1 MADVAYILFGRGS
14 DLGSFGVFAR
24 SLKEEL
30 RARFNDV
37 VYVQQAERRNEFFDA
52 IEQPQFQDASDRIGE
67 LHVFSHAIGG
77 GLFLG
82 YHDDSLARTRESARS
97 GAQTRGMRLSYAEV
111 LMNER
116 GTVFTDVLVR
126 PPYSQR
132 RNNIRNNFAPNATIK
147 LWGCNSGVTGWVYS
161 DTISDSSG
169 TRDVVAASEGDIYD
183 YYWRAL
189 NEQNMPKPSIAQA
202 FADYFDRTTY
212 GAHSG
217 SHIEVFDHGDW
228 LKSSE
233 YRRAN
238 GRWPPPSRMHRLAP
252 DVGNYRAHHPA
263 RRAAA
268 TLSP

>member
-1 MADVAYILFGRGS
+1 MAEVAYILFGRGS

-24 SLKEEL
+24 SLQEEL
-30 RARFNDV
+30 RGRFHNN
-37 VYVQQAERRNEFFDA
+37 VYVLQAERRSVFFDA
-52 IEQPQFQDASDRIGE
+52 IEHPAFRDPTDRIGE

-82 YHDDSLARTRESARS
+82 YHDGSLARVRESARLS
-97 GAQTRGMRLSYAEV
+97 AATRGLRLSYSEV
-111 LMNER
+111 LMNEG

-126 PPYSQR
+126 PPWTLR
-132 RNNIRNNFAPNATIK
+132 RNTIRTNFAPNATIK

-161 DTISDSSG
+161 DTVEVAPG
-169 TRDVVAASEGDIYD
+169 VRRDVVSAWEGDIYD

-217 SHIEVFDHGDW
+217 SHIEVFDHGHW
-228 LKSSE
+228 LKSSD
-233 YRRAN
+233 YRRSH

-252 DVGNYRAHHPA
+252 DVGSYRAHHPA
-263 RRAAA
+263 RRAVHA
-268 TLSP
+268 SP

>member
-1 MADVAYILFGRGS
+1 MAEVAYILFGRGS

-24 SLKEEL
+24 SLKHEL
-30 RARFNDV
+30 RGKFHNRVYDV
-37 VYVQQAERRNEFFDA
+37 SVERRNDFFDLL
-52 IEQPQFQDASDRIGE
+52 EHPSFSASSDKIGE

-82 YHDDSLARTRESARS
+82 YHDAVLGQDRVTARLNAGAR
-97 GAQTRGMRLSYAEV
+97 RLRLSYAEV

-116 GTVFTDVLVR
+116 GTVFTDVLIR
-126 PPYSQR
+126 PPFSHR
-132 RNNIRNNFAPNATIK
+132 RNGIRNNFAANATIK

-161 DTISDSSG
+161 DTITDSSG
-169 TRDVVAASEGDIYD
+169 SRDVVTAWEGDIVD

-212 GAHSG
+212 GATSG
-217 SHIEVFDHGDW
+217 SHIEVFDQGHW

-233 YRRAN
+233 YRRAH
-238 GRWPPPSRMHRLAP
+238 GRWPPPSRPHRLAP
-252 DVGNYRAHHPA
+252 DVGSYRAHHPA
-263 RRAAA
+263 RRAVHAA
-268 TLSP
+268 P